1 MAGQTKRL
9 ERDTSNKVIAGVASG
24 VANYFEIDPTIVR
37 VLWALTILFGGLGF
51 VVYIVMW
58 IVVPEADPTNPDS
71 GGSPSAASAATA
83 ETTSTRTDDE
93 PEDPEPTDAP
103 GST

>member
-1 MAGQTKRL
+1 VAGQTKRL

-71 GGSPSAASAATA
+71 GGSPSAASA
-83 ETTSTRTDDE
+83 ETTSTRTADE
-93 PEDPEPTDAP
+93 PEDPEATDAP